1 MTTSRFDH
9 RFESKMASIDA
20 LFNHGNL
27 PFDQRTA
34 ESTLSIA
41 CST

>member
-1 MTTSRFDH
+1 
-9 RFESKMASIDA
+9 MASIDA
-20 LFNHGNL
+20 PFNLGNS

-34 ESTLSIA
+34 ESTFSIA